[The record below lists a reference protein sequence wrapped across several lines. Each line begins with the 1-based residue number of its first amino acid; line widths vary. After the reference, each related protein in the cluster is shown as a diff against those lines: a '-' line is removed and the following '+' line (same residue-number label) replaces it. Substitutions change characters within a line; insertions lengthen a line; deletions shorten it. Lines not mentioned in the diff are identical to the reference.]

1 MTVDCTYGLN
11 PQQAEAVINT
21 EGPMLI
27 MAGAGS
33 GKTKVLTCRVANL
46 LQKGVRPYRI
56 LAITFTNKAAAEMRE
71 RVNNMSGPA
80 AKDVW
85 LFTFHAF
92 CARFLRMEID
102 KLPGYNKNFAIYDTD
117 DTKKLIKGI
126 LKELN
131 IDDNRFSPNKILN
144 KISEAK
150 NKLIDA
156 EHFSQSIDS
165 VDFNDKKVAEV
176 YERYQTQLK
185 LNNALDFDDLLMLS
199 IKLLQENKEVREKYQ
214 DSFDYLLVDEYQD
227 TNHAQY
233 LLTKFLA
240 AKHRN
245 ICVVG
250 DADQSIYGWR
260 GADIQNI
267 LDFEKD
273 YPDAKVIKLEQ
284 NYRST
289 QIILDAANAVIENNT
304 GRKPKN
310 LWTENKSGADII
322 YFQAVD
328 ERDEARFVIEQLQ
341 NLQRTEN
348 KKLGDMA
355 ILYRTNTQ
363 SRIFEEMLIKSGI
376 SYNMVGGLKF
386 YERKE
391 IKDIIAYLRV
401 IFNPADSL
409 SLLRIINVPKRG
421 IGDASLA
428 KIQAHAAAN
437 NVSLFEAVSNAAA
450 IDGLS
455 SRFVSKLDDLAGI
468 IFELMN
474 LANEAPVEDL
484 IDRVLRDTGYLEELE
499 NERTP
504 QAQSR
509 IDNLHEL
516 ISVAQEFAASEEENN
531 LENFLAHVALVSD
544 IDDTELGEDA
554 ITLMTLHSSKGLEF
568 SVVFLVGMEE
578 GLFPHARTL
587 MDETEIE
594 EERRLCYVGIT
605 RAKEKLFLS
614 STKMRTIYGNT
625 VTYPPSRF
633 LQEIPARLVKTIKR
647 QERFSALENFKQ
659 VSEKYSARPQ
669 KPASTFNPHSFMPQK
684 PAAAAG
690 GTGTRFNT
698 GDRVSH
704 SKWGE
709 GMVVSVKDSPDGQEV
724 KVAFA
729 GAGVRSLITGY
740 ALLKKSQHL
749 SGGHYGF
756 RTCASTG
763 RSAETAQGNT
773 PSRIF
778 ILCTGCAGDYRRRI

>member
-102 KLPGYNKNFAIYDTD
+102 KLPGYGGNFAIYDTAD
-117 DTKKLIKGI
+117 SQNLIKQI
-126 LKELN
+126 LKEMNL
-131 IDDNRFSPNKILN
+131 DDKRFQPSGILSR
-144 KISEAK
+144 ISNAK
-150 NKLIDA
+150 NALQDA
-156 EHFSQSIDS
+156 AAFARQAG
-165 VDFNDKKVAEV
+165 DFYEQKVADIYSR
-176 YERYQTQLK
+176 YEQKLQ

-199 IKLLQENKEVREKYQ
+199 IKLLQENQEVREKYQ
-214 DSFDYLLVDEYQD
+214 DRFDYLLVDEYQD

-428 KIQAHAAAN
+428 KIQAYAAAN

-474 LANEAPVEDL
+474 LAGEAPVEDL

-568 SVVFLVGMEE
+568 PVVFLVGMEE

-729 GAGVRSLITGY
+729 GAGVRSLLTKY
-740 ALLKKSQHL
+740 AVLKKL
-749 SGGHYGF
+749 
-756 RTCASTG
+756 
-763 RSAETAQGNT
+763 
-773 PSRIF
+773 
-778 ILCTGCAGDYRRRI
+778 

>member
-102 KLPGYNKNFAIYDTD
+102 KLPGYGGNFAIYDTAD
-117 DTKKLIKGI
+117 SQNLIKQI
-126 LKELN
+126 LKEMNL
-131 IDDNRFSPNKILN
+131 DDKRFQPSGILSR
-144 KISEAK
+144 ISNAK
-150 NKLIDA
+150 NALQDA
-156 EHFSQSIDS
+156 AAFARQAG
-165 VDFNDKKVAEV
+165 DFYEQKVADIYSR
-176 YERYQTQLK
+176 YEQKLQ

-199 IKLLQENKEVREKYQ
+199 IKLLQENKGVREKYQ
-214 DSFDYLLVDEYQD
+214 DRFDYLLVDEYQD

-428 KIQAHAAAN
+428 KIQAYAAAN

-474 LANEAPVEDL
+474 LASEAPVEDL

-568 SVVFLVGMEE
+568 PVVFLVGMEE

-729 GAGVRSLITGY
+729 GAGVRSLLTKY
-740 ALLKKSQHL
+740 AVLKKL
-749 SGGHYGF
+749 
-756 RTCASTG
+756 
-763 RSAETAQGNT
+763 
-773 PSRIF
+773 
-778 ILCTGCAGDYRRRI
+778 

>member
-102 KLPGYNKNFAIYDTD
+102 KLPGYGGNFAIYDTAD
-117 DTKKLIKGI
+117 SQNLIKQI
-126 LKELN
+126 LKEMNL
-131 IDDNRFSPNKILN
+131 DDKRFQPSGILSR
-144 KISEAK
+144 ISNAK
-150 NKLIDA
+150 NALQDA
-156 EHFSQSIDS
+156 AAFARQAG
-165 VDFNDKKVAEV
+165 DFYEQKVADIYSR
-176 YERYQTQLK
+176 YEQKLQ

-214 DSFDYLLVDEYQD
+214 DRFDYLLVDEYQD

-428 KIQAHAAAN
+428 KIQAYAAAS

-568 SVVFLVGMEE
+568 PVVFLVGMEE

-709 GMVVSVKDSPDGQEV
+709 GMIVSVKDSPDGQEV

-729 GAGVRSLITGY
+729 GAGVRSLLTKY
-740 ALLKKSQHL
+740 AVLKKL
-749 SGGHYGF
+749 
-756 RTCASTG
+756 
-763 RSAETAQGNT
+763 
-773 PSRIF
+773 
-778 ILCTGCAGDYRRRI
+778 

>member
-1 MTVDCTYGLN
+1 MTVDCTCGLN

-102 KLPGYNKNFAIYDTD
+102 KLPGYGGNFAIYDTAD
-117 DTKKLIKGI
+117 SQNLIKQI
-126 LKELN
+126 LKEMNL
-131 IDDNRFSPNKILN
+131 DDKRFQPSGILSR
-144 KISEAK
+144 ISNAK
-150 NKLIDA
+150 NALQDA
-156 EHFSQSIDS
+156 AAFARQAG
-165 VDFNDKKVAEV
+165 DFYEQKVADIYSR
-176 YERYQTQLK
+176 YEQKLQ

-214 DSFDYLLVDEYQD
+214 DRFDYLLVDEYQD

-428 KIQAHAAAN
+428 KIQAYAAAN

-568 SVVFLVGMEE
+568 PVVFLVGMEE

-647 QERFSALENFKQ
+647 QERFSVLENFKQ

-729 GAGVRSLITGY
+729 GAGVRSLLTKY
-740 ALLKKSQHL
+740 AVLKKL
-749 SGGHYGF
+749 
-756 RTCASTG
+756 
-763 RSAETAQGNT
+763 
-773 PSRIF
+773 
-778 ILCTGCAGDYRRRI
+778 

>member
-102 KLPGYNKNFAIYDTD
+102 KLPGYGGNFAIYDTAD
-117 DTKKLIKGI
+117 SQNLIKQI
-126 LKELN
+126 LKEMNL
-131 IDDNRFSPNKILN
+131 DDKRFQPSGILSR
-144 KISEAK
+144 ISNAK
-150 NKLIDA
+150 NALQDA
-156 EHFSQSIDS
+156 AAFARQAG
-165 VDFNDKKVAEV
+165 DFYEQKVADIYSR
-176 YERYQTQLK
+176 YEQKLQ

-214 DSFDYLLVDEYQD
+214 DRFDYLLVDEYQD

-428 KIQAHAAAN
+428 KIQAYAAAN

-450 IDGLS
+450 INGLS

-474 LANEAPVEDL
+474 LAGEAPVEDL
-484 IDRVLRDTGYLEELE
+484 IDRVLCDTGYLEELE

-568 SVVFLVGMEE
+568 PVVFLVGMEE

-729 GAGVRSLITGY
+729 GAGVRSLLTKY
-740 ALLKKSQHL
+740 AVLKKL
-749 SGGHYGF
+749 
-756 RTCASTG
+756 
-763 RSAETAQGNT
+763 
-773 PSRIF
+773 
-778 ILCTGCAGDYRRRI
+778 

>member
-102 KLPGYNKNFAIYDTD
+102 KLPGYGGNFAIYDTAD
-117 DTKKLIKGI
+117 SQNLIKQI
-126 LKELN
+126 LKEMNL
-131 IDDNRFSPNKILN
+131 DDKRFQPSGILSR
-144 KISEAK
+144 ISNAK
-150 NKLIDA
+150 NALQDA
-156 EHFSQSIDS
+156 AAFARQAG
-165 VDFNDKKVAEV
+165 DFYEQKVADIYSR
-176 YERYQTQLK
+176 YEQKLQ

-214 DSFDYLLVDEYQD
+214 DRFDYLLVDEYQD

-428 KIQAHAAAN
+428 KIQAYAAAN

-484 IDRVLRDTGYLEELE
+484 IDRVLHDTGYLEELE

-568 SVVFLVGMEE
+568 PVVFLVGMEE

-659 VSEKYSARPQ
+659 VSEKYSARSQ

-729 GAGVRSLITGY
+729 GAGVRSLLTKY
-740 ALLKKSQHL
+740 AVLKKL
-749 SGGHYGF
+749 
-756 RTCASTG
+756 
-763 RSAETAQGNT
+763 
-773 PSRIF
+773 
-778 ILCTGCAGDYRRRI
+778 

>member
-102 KLPGYNKNFAIYDTD
+102 KLPGYGGNFAIYDTAD
-117 DTKKLIKGI
+117 SQNLIKQI
-126 LKELN
+126 LKEMNL
-131 IDDNRFSPNKILN
+131 DDKRFQPSGILSR
-144 KISEAK
+144 ISNAK
-150 NKLIDA
+150 NALQDA
-156 EHFSQSIDS
+156 EAFARQAG
-165 VDFNDKKVAEV
+165 DFYEQKVADIYSR
-176 YERYQTQLK
+176 YEQKLQ

-214 DSFDYLLVDEYQD
+214 DRFDYLLVDEYQD

-428 KIQAHAAAN
+428 KIQAYAAAN

-568 SVVFLVGMEE
+568 PVVFLVGMEE

-690 GTGTRFNT
+690 GMGTRFNT

-704 SKWGE
+704 NRWGE

-729 GAGVRSLITGY
+729 GAGVRSLLTKY
-740 ALLKKSQHL
+740 AVLKKL
-749 SGGHYGF
+749 
-756 RTCASTG
+756 
-763 RSAETAQGNT
+763 
-773 PSRIF
+773 
-778 ILCTGCAGDYRRRI
+778 

>member
-102 KLPGYNKNFAIYDTD
+102 KLPGYGGNFAIYDTAD
-117 DTKKLIKGI
+117 SQNLIKQI
-126 LKELN
+126 LKEMNL
-131 IDDNRFSPNKILN
+131 DDKRFQPSGILSR
-144 KISEAK
+144 ISNAK
-150 NKLIDA
+150 NALQDA
-156 EHFSQSIDS
+156 AAFARQAG
-165 VDFNDKKVAEV
+165 DFYEQKVADIYSR
-176 YERYQTQLK
+176 YEQKLQ

-214 DSFDYLLVDEYQD
+214 DRFDYLLVDEYQD

-240 AKHRN
+240 TKHRN

-428 KIQAHAAAN
+428 KIQAYAAAN

-568 SVVFLVGMEE
+568 PVVFLVGMEE

-684 PAAAAG
+684 LAAAAG

-729 GAGVRSLITGY
+729 GAGVRSLLTKY
-740 ALLKKSQHL
+740 AVLKKL
-749 SGGHYGF
+749 
-756 RTCASTG
+756 
-763 RSAETAQGNT
+763 
-773 PSRIF
+773 
-778 ILCTGCAGDYRRRI
+778 

>member
-102 KLPGYNKNFAIYDTD
+102 KLPGYGGNFAIYDTAD
-117 DTKKLIKGI
+117 SQNLIKQI
-126 LKELN
+126 LKEMNL
-131 IDDNRFSPNKILN
+131 DDKRFQPSGILSR
-144 KISEAK
+144 ISNAK
-150 NKLIDA
+150 NALQDA
-156 EHFSQSIDS
+156 AAFARQAG
-165 VDFNDKKVAEV
+165 DFYEQKVADV
-176 YERYQTQLK
+176 YSRYEQKLQ

-214 DSFDYLLVDEYQD
+214 DRFDYLLVDEYQD

-428 KIQAHAAAN
+428 KIQAYAAAN

-474 LANEAPVEDL
+474 LAGEAPVEDL

-568 SVVFLVGMEE
+568 PVVFLVGMEE

-729 GAGVRSLITGY
+729 GAGVRSLLTKY
-740 ALLKKSQHL
+740 AVLKKL
-749 SGGHYGF
+749 
-756 RTCASTG
+756 
-763 RSAETAQGNT
+763 
-773 PSRIF
+773 
-778 ILCTGCAGDYRRRI
+778 

>member
-102 KLPGYNKNFAIYDTD
+102 KLPGYGGNFAIYDTAD
-117 DTKKLIKGI
+117 SQNLIKQI
-126 LKELN
+126 LKEMNL
-131 IDDNRFSPNKILN
+131 DDKRFQPSGILSR
-144 KISEAK
+144 ISNAK
-150 NKLIDA
+150 NALQDA
-156 EHFSQSIDS
+156 AAFARQAG
-165 VDFNDKKVAEV
+165 DFYEQKVADIYSR
-176 YERYQTQLK
+176 YEQKLQ

-214 DSFDYLLVDEYQD
+214 DRFDYLLVDEYQD

-428 KIQAHAAAN
+428 KIQAYAAAN
-437 NVSLFEAVSNAAA
+437 NVSLFEAVSNAVA

-474 LANEAPVEDL
+474 LASEAPVEDL

-568 SVVFLVGMEE
+568 PVVFLVGMEE

-605 RAKEKLFLS
+605 RAKEKLLLS

-729 GAGVRSLITGY
+729 GAGVRSLLTKY
-740 ALLKKSQHL
+740 AVLKKL
-749 SGGHYGF
+749 
-756 RTCASTG
+756 
-763 RSAETAQGNT
+763 
-773 PSRIF
+773 
-778 ILCTGCAGDYRRRI
+778 

>member
-102 KLPGYNKNFAIYDTD
+102 KLPGYGGNFAIYDTAD
-117 DTKKLIKGI
+117 SQNLIKQI
-126 LKELN
+126 LKEMNL
-131 IDDNRFSPNKILN
+131 DDKRFQPSGILSR
-144 KISEAK
+144 ISNAK
-150 NKLIDA
+150 NALQDA
-156 EHFSQSIDS
+156 AAFTRQAG
-165 VDFNDKKVAEV
+165 DFYEQKVADIYSR
-176 YERYQTQLK
+176 YEQKLQ

-214 DSFDYLLVDEYQD
+214 DRFDYLLVDEYQD

-428 KIQAHAAAN
+428 KIQAYAAAN

-474 LANEAPVEDL
+474 LASEAPVEDL

-568 SVVFLVGMEE
+568 PVVFLVGMEE

-729 GAGVRSLITGY
+729 GAGVRSLLTKY
-740 ALLKKSQHL
+740 AVLKKL
-749 SGGHYGF
+749 
-756 RTCASTG
+756 
-763 RSAETAQGNT
+763 
-773 PSRIF
+773 
-778 ILCTGCAGDYRRRI
+778 

>member
-102 KLPGYNKNFAIYDTD
+102 KLPGYGGNFAIYDTAD
-117 DTKKLIKGI
+117 SQNLIKQI
-126 LKELN
+126 LKEMNL
-131 IDDNRFSPNKILN
+131 DDKRFQPSGILSR
-144 KISEAK
+144 ISNAK
-150 NKLIDA
+150 NALQDA
-156 EHFSQSIDS
+156 AAFARQAG
-165 VDFNDKKVAEV
+165 DFYEQKVADIYSR
-176 YERYQTQLK
+176 YEQKLQ

-214 DSFDYLLVDEYQD
+214 DRFDYLLVDEYQD

-428 KIQAHAAAN
+428 KIQAYAAAN

-516 ISVAQEFAASEEENN
+516 ISVAQEFAVSEEENN

-568 SVVFLVGMEE
+568 PVVFLVGMEE

-690 GTGTRFNT
+690 GTAGTRFNT

-729 GAGVRSLITGY
+729 GAGVRSLLTKY
-740 ALLKKSQHL
+740 AVLKKL
-749 SGGHYGF
+749 
-756 RTCASTG
+756 
-763 RSAETAQGNT
+763 
-773 PSRIF
+773 
-778 ILCTGCAGDYRRRI
+778 

>member
-102 KLPGYNKNFAIYDTD
+102 KLPGYGGNFAIYDTAD
-117 DTKKLIKGI
+117 SQNLIKQI
-126 LKELN
+126 LKEMNL
-131 IDDNRFSPNKILN
+131 DDKRFQPSGILSR
-144 KISEAK
+144 ISNAK
-150 NKLIDA
+150 NALQDA
-156 EHFSQSIDS
+156 AAFARQAG
-165 VDFNDKKVAEV
+165 DFYEQKVADIYSR
-176 YERYQTQLK
+176 YEQKLQ

-214 DSFDYLLVDEYQD
+214 DRFDYLLVDEYQD

-428 KIQAHAAAN
+428 KIQAYAAAN

-474 LANEAPVEDL
+474 LAGEAPVEDL

-568 SVVFLVGMEE
+568 PVVFLVGMEE

-724 KVAFA
+724 KVVFA
-729 GAGVRSLITGY
+729 GAGVRSLLTKY
-740 ALLKKSQHL
+740 AVLKKL
-749 SGGHYGF
+749 
-756 RTCASTG
+756 
-763 RSAETAQGNT
+763 
-773 PSRIF
+773 
-778 ILCTGCAGDYRRRI
+778 

>member
-102 KLPGYNKNFAIYDTD
+102 KLPGYGGNFAIYDTAD
-117 DTKKLIKGI
+117 SQNLIKQI
-126 LKELN
+126 LKEMNL
-131 IDDNRFSPNKILN
+131 DDKRFQPSGILSR
-144 KISEAK
+144 ISNAK
-150 NKLIDA
+150 NALQDA
-156 EHFSQSIDS
+156 AAFARQAG
-165 VDFNDKKVAEV
+165 DFYEQKVADIYSR
-176 YERYQTQLK
+176 YEQKLQ

-214 DSFDYLLVDEYQD
+214 ERFDYLLVDEYQD
-227 TNHAQY
+227 TNHVQY
-233 LLTKFLA
+233 LLTKILA
-240 AKHRN
+240 EKHRN

-428 KIQAHAAAN
+428 KIQAYAAAN

-568 SVVFLVGMEE
+568 PVVFLVGMEE

-669 KPASTFNPHSFMPQK
+669 KHASTFNPHSFMPQK

-690 GTGTRFNT
+690 GTAGTRFNT

-729 GAGVRSLITGY
+729 GAGVRSLLTKY
-740 ALLKKSQHL
+740 AVLKKL
-749 SGGHYGF
+749 
-756 RTCASTG
+756 
-763 RSAETAQGNT
+763 
-773 PSRIF
+773 
-778 ILCTGCAGDYRRRI
+778 

>member
-102 KLPGYNKNFAIYDTD
+102 KLPGYGGNFAIYDTAD
-117 DTKKLIKGI
+117 SQNLIKQI
-126 LKELN
+126 LKEMNL
-131 IDDNRFSPNKILN
+131 DDKRFQPSGILSR
-144 KISEAK
+144 ISNAK
-150 NKLIDA
+150 NALQDA
-156 EHFSQSIDS
+156 AAFARQAG
-165 VDFNDKKVAEV
+165 DFYEQKVADIYSR
-176 YERYQTQLK
+176 YEQKLQ

-214 DSFDYLLVDEYQD
+214 DRFDYLLVDEYQD

-428 KIQAHAAAN
+428 KIQAYAAAN

-484 IDRVLRDTGYLEELE
+484 IDRVLHDTGYLEELE

-568 SVVFLVGMEE
+568 PVVFLVGMEE

-587 MDETEIE
+587 MNETEIE

-729 GAGVRSLITGY
+729 GAGVRSLLTKY
-740 ALLKKSQHL
+740 AVLKKL
-749 SGGHYGF
+749 
-756 RTCASTG
+756 
-763 RSAETAQGNT
+763 
-773 PSRIF
+773 
-778 ILCTGCAGDYRRRI
+778 

>member
-102 KLPGYNKNFAIYDTD
+102 KLPGYGGNFAIYDTAD
-117 DTKKLIKGI
+117 SQNLIKQI
-126 LKELN
+126 LKEMNL
-131 IDDNRFSPNKILN
+131 DDKRFQPSGILSR
-144 KISEAK
+144 ISNAK
-150 NKLIDA
+150 NALQDA
-156 EHFSQSIDS
+156 AAFARQAG
-165 VDFNDKKVAEV
+165 DFYEQKVADIYSR
-176 YERYQTQLK
+176 YEQKLQ

-214 DSFDYLLVDEYQD
+214 DRFDYLLVDEYQD

-428 KIQAHAAAN
+428 KIQAYAAAN

-568 SVVFLVGMEE
+568 PVVFLVGMEE

-709 GMVVSVKDSPDGQEV
+709 GMVVSVKDSSDGQEV

-729 GAGVRSLITGY
+729 GAGVRSLLTKY
-740 ALLKKSQHL
+740 AVLKKL
-749 SGGHYGF
+749 
-756 RTCASTG
+756 
-763 RSAETAQGNT
+763 
-773 PSRIF
+773 
-778 ILCTGCAGDYRRRI
+778 

>member
-102 KLPGYNKNFAIYDTD
+102 KLPGYGGNFAIYDTAD
-117 DTKKLIKGI
+117 SQNLIKQI
-126 LKELN
+126 LKEMNL
-131 IDDNRFSPNKILN
+131 DDKRFQPSGILSR
-144 KISEAK
+144 ISNAK
-150 NKLIDA
+150 NALQDA
-156 EHFSQSIDS
+156 AAFARQAG
-165 VDFNDKKVAEV
+165 DFYEQKVADIYSR
-176 YERYQTQLK
+176 YEQKLQ

-214 DSFDYLLVDEYQD
+214 DRFDYLLVDEYQD

-428 KIQAHAAAN
+428 KIQAYAAAN

-568 SVVFLVGMEE
+568 PVVFLVGMEE

-659 VSEKYSARPQ
+659 VSEKYSTRPQ

-690 GTGTRFNT
+690 GTGTRFNI

-729 GAGVRSLITGY
+729 GAGVRSLLTKY
-740 ALLKKSQHL
+740 AVLKKL
-749 SGGHYGF
+749 
-756 RTCASTG
+756 
-763 RSAETAQGNT
+763 
-773 PSRIF
+773 
-778 ILCTGCAGDYRRRI
+778 

>member
-1 MTVDCTYGLN
+1 MCIRDSCTYGLN

-102 KLPGYNKNFAIYDTD
+102 KLAGYGGNFAIYDTAD
-117 DTKKLIKGI
+117 SQNLIKQI
-126 LKELN
+126 LKEMNL
-131 IDDNRFSPNKILN
+131 DDKRFQPSGILSR
-144 KISEAK
+144 ISNAK
-150 NKLIDA
+150 NALQDA
-156 EHFSQSIDS
+156 VAFARQAG
-165 VDFNDKKVAEV
+165 DFYEQKVADIYSR
-176 YERYQTQLK
+176 YEQKLQ

-214 DSFDYLLVDEYQD
+214 DRFDYLLVDEYQD

-273 YPDAKVIKLEQ
+273 YPDTKVIKLEQ

-428 KIQAHAAAN
+428 KIQAYAAAN

-474 LANEAPVEDL
+474 LASEAPVEDL

-568 SVVFLVGMEE
+568 PVVFLVGMEE

-684 PAAAAG
+684 TAAAAG

-729 GAGVRSLITGY
+729 GAGVRSLLTKY
-740 ALLKKSQHL
+740 AVLKKL
-749 SGGHYGF
+749 
-756 RTCASTG
+756 
-763 RSAETAQGNT
+763 
-773 PSRIF
+773 
-778 ILCTGCAGDYRRRI
+778 

>member
-102 KLPGYNKNFAIYDTD
+102 KLPGYGGNFAIYDTAD
-117 DTKKLIKGI
+117 SQNLIKQI
-126 LKELN
+126 LKEMNL
-131 IDDNRFSPNKILN
+131 DDKRFQPSGILSR
-144 KISEAK
+144 ISNAK
-150 NKLIDA
+150 NALQDA
-156 EHFSQSIDS
+156 AAFARQAG
-165 VDFNDKKVAEV
+165 DFYEQKVADIYSR
-176 YERYQTQLK
+176 YEQKLQ

-214 DSFDYLLVDEYQD
+214 DRFDYLLVDEYQD

-428 KIQAHAAAN
+428 KIQAYAAAN

-568 SVVFLVGMEE
+568 PVVFLVGMEE

-659 VSEKYSARPQ
+659 VSEKYSARLQ

-729 GAGVRSLITGY
+729 GAGVRSLLTKY
-740 ALLKKSQHL
+740 AVLKKL
-749 SGGHYGF
+749 
-756 RTCASTG
+756 
-763 RSAETAQGNT
+763 
-773 PSRIF
+773 
-778 ILCTGCAGDYRRRI
+778 

>member
-102 KLPGYNKNFAIYDTD
+102 KLPGYGGNFAIYDTAD
-117 DTKKLIKGI
+117 SQNLIKQI
-126 LKELN
+126 LKEMNL
-131 IDDNRFSPNKILN
+131 DYKRFQPSGILSR
-144 KISEAK
+144 ISNAK
-150 NKLIDA
+150 NALQDA
-156 EHFSQSIDS
+156 AAFARQAG
-165 VDFNDKKVAEV
+165 DFYEQKVADIYSR
-176 YERYQTQLK
+176 YEQKLQ

-214 DSFDYLLVDEYQD
+214 DRFDYLLVDEYQD

-428 KIQAHAAAN
+428 KIQAYAAAN

-474 LANEAPVEDL
+474 LASEAPVEDL

-568 SVVFLVGMEE
+568 PVVFLVGMEE

-690 GTGTRFNT
+690 GTAGTRFNT

-729 GAGVRSLITGY
+729 GAGVRSLLTKY
-740 ALLKKSQHL
+740 AVLKKL
-749 SGGHYGF
+749 
-756 RTCASTG
+756 
-763 RSAETAQGNT
+763 
-773 PSRIF
+773 
-778 ILCTGCAGDYRRRI
+778 

>member
-102 KLPGYNKNFAIYDTD
+102 KLPGYGGNFAIYDTAD
-117 DTKKLIKGI
+117 SQNLIKQI
-126 LKELN
+126 LKEMNL
-131 IDDNRFSPNKILN
+131 DDKRFQPSGILSR
-144 KISEAK
+144 ISNAK
-150 NKLIDA
+150 NALQDA
-156 EHFSQSIDS
+156 AAFARQAG
-165 VDFNDKKVAEV
+165 DFYEQKVADIYSR
-176 YERYQTQLK
+176 YEQKLQ
-185 LNNALDFDDLLMLS
+185 LNNALDFDDLLMIS

-214 DSFDYLLVDEYQD
+214 DRFDYLLVDEYQD

-428 KIQAHAAAN
+428 KIQAYAAAN

-568 SVVFLVGMEE
+568 PVVFLVGMEE

-729 GAGVRSLITGY
+729 GAGVRSLLTKY
-740 ALLKKSQHL
+740 AVLKKL
-749 SGGHYGF
+749 
-756 RTCASTG
+756 
-763 RSAETAQGNT
+763 
-773 PSRIF
+773 
-778 ILCTGCAGDYRRRI
+778 

>member
-71 RVNNMSGPA
+71 RVNKMSGPA

-102 KLPGYNKNFAIYDTD
+102 KLPGYGGNFAIYDTAD
-117 DTKKLIKGI
+117 SQNLIKQI
-126 LKELN
+126 LKEMNL
-131 IDDNRFSPNKILN
+131 DDKRFQPSGILSR
-144 KISEAK
+144 ISNAK
-150 NKLIDA
+150 NALQDA
-156 EHFSQSIDS
+156 AAFARQAG
-165 VDFNDKKVAEV
+165 DFYEQKVADIYSR
-176 YERYQTQLK
+176 YEQKLQ

-214 DSFDYLLVDEYQD
+214 DRFDYLLVDEYQD

-428 KIQAHAAAN
+428 KIQAYAAAN

-474 LANEAPVEDL
+474 LASEAPVEDL

-568 SVVFLVGMEE
+568 PVVFLVGMEE

-729 GAGVRSLITGY
+729 GAGVRSLLTKY
-740 ALLKKSQHL
+740 AVLKKL
-749 SGGHYGF
+749 
-756 RTCASTG
+756 
-763 RSAETAQGNT
+763 
-773 PSRIF
+773 
-778 ILCTGCAGDYRRRI
+778 

>member
-71 RVNNMSGPA
+71 RVNNMSGQA

-102 KLPGYNKNFAIYDTD
+102 KLPGYGGNFAIYDTAD
-117 DTKKLIKGI
+117 SQNLIKQI
-126 LKELN
+126 LKEMNL
-131 IDDNRFSPNKILN
+131 DDKRFQPSGILSR
-144 KISEAK
+144 ISNAK
-150 NKLIDA
+150 NALQDA
-156 EHFSQSIDS
+156 AAFARQAG
-165 VDFNDKKVAEV
+165 DFYEQKVADIYSR
-176 YERYQTQLK
+176 YEQKLQ

-214 DSFDYLLVDEYQD
+214 DRFDYLLVDEYQD

-428 KIQAHAAAN
+428 KIQAYAAAN

-474 LANEAPVEDL
+474 LAGEAPVEDL

-568 SVVFLVGMEE
+568 PVVFLVGMEE

-729 GAGVRSLITGY
+729 GAGVRSLLTKY
-740 ALLKKSQHL
+740 AVLKKL
-749 SGGHYGF
+749 
-756 RTCASTG
+756 
-763 RSAETAQGNT
+763 
-773 PSRIF
+773 
-778 ILCTGCAGDYRRRI
+778 

>member
-102 KLPGYNKNFAIYDTD
+102 KLPGYGGNFAIYDTAD
-117 DTKKLIKGI
+117 SQNLIKQI
-126 LKELN
+126 LKEMNL
-131 IDDNRFSPNKILN
+131 DDKRFQPSGILSR
-144 KISEAK
+144 ISNAK
-150 NKLIDA
+150 NALQDA
-156 EHFSQSIDS
+156 AAFARQAG
-165 VDFNDKKVAEV
+165 DFYEQKVADIYSR
-176 YERYQTQLK
+176 YEQKLQ

-214 DSFDYLLVDEYQD
+214 DRFDYLLVDEYQD

-428 KIQAHAAAN
+428 KIQAYAAAN
-437 NVSLFEAVSNAAA
+437 NVSLFEAVTNAAA

-468 IFELMN
+468 IFELIN

-568 SVVFLVGMEE
+568 PVVFLVGMEE

-729 GAGVRSLITGY
+729 GAGVRSLLTKY
-740 ALLKKSQHL
+740 AVLKKL
-749 SGGHYGF
+749 
-756 RTCASTG
+756 
-763 RSAETAQGNT
+763 
-773 PSRIF
+773 
-778 ILCTGCAGDYRRRI
+778 

>member
-102 KLPGYNKNFAIYDTD
+102 KLPGYGGNFAIYDTAD
-117 DTKKLIKGI
+117 SQNLIKQI
-126 LKELN
+126 LKEMNL
-131 IDDNRFSPNKILN
+131 DDKRFQPSGILSR
-144 KISEAK
+144 ISNAK
-150 NKLIDA
+150 NALQDA
-156 EHFSQSIDS
+156 AAFARQAG
-165 VDFNDKKVAEV
+165 DFYEQKVADIYSR
-176 YERYQTQLK
+176 YEQKLQ

-214 DSFDYLLVDEYQD
+214 DRFDYLLVDEYQD

-240 AKHRN
+240 AEHRN

-428 KIQAHAAAN
+428 KIQAYAAAN

-568 SVVFLVGMEE
+568 PVVFLVGMEE

-729 GAGVRSLITGY
+729 GAGVRSLLTKY
-740 ALLKKSQHL
+740 AVLKKL
-749 SGGHYGF
+749 
-756 RTCASTG
+756 
-763 RSAETAQGNT
+763 
-773 PSRIF
+773 
-778 ILCTGCAGDYRRRI
+778 

>member
-56 LAITFTNKAAAEMRE
+56 LAITFTNKAAAEMRD

-102 KLPGYNKNFAIYDTD
+102 KLPGYGGNFAIYDTAD
-117 DTKKLIKGI
+117 SQNLIKQI
-126 LKELN
+126 LKEMNL
-131 IDDNRFSPNKILN
+131 DDKRFQPSGILSR
-144 KISEAK
+144 ISNAK
-150 NKLIDA
+150 NALQDA
-156 EHFSQSIDS
+156 AAFARQAG
-165 VDFNDKKVAEV
+165 DFYEQKVADIYSR
-176 YERYQTQLK
+176 YEQKLQ

-214 DSFDYLLVDEYQD
+214 DRFDYLLVDEYQD

-428 KIQAHAAAN
+428 KIQAYAAAN

-455 SRFVSKLDDLAGI
+455 SRFISKLDDLAGI

-568 SVVFLVGMEE
+568 PVVFLVGMEE

-659 VSEKYSARPQ
+659 VSEKYSAKPQ

-729 GAGVRSLITGY
+729 GAGVRSLLTKY
-740 ALLKKSQHL
+740 AVLKKL
-749 SGGHYGF
+749 
-756 RTCASTG
+756 
-763 RSAETAQGNT
+763 
-773 PSRIF
+773 
-778 ILCTGCAGDYRRRI
+778 

>member
-102 KLPGYNKNFAIYDTD
+102 KLPGYGGNFAIYDTAD
-117 DTKKLIKGI
+117 SQNLIKQI
-126 LKELN
+126 LKEMNL
-131 IDDNRFSPNKILN
+131 DDKRFQPSGILSR
-144 KISEAK
+144 ISNAK
-150 NKLIDA
+150 NALQDA
-156 EHFSQSIDS
+156 AAFARQAG
-165 VDFNDKKVAEV
+165 DFYEQKVADIYSR
-176 YERYQTQLK
+176 YEQKLQ

-214 DSFDYLLVDEYQD
+214 NRFDYLLVDEYQD

-428 KIQAHAAAN
+428 KIQAYAAAN

-516 ISVAQEFAASEEENN
+516 ISVAQEFAKSEEENN

-568 SVVFLVGMEE
+568 PVVFLVGMEE

-729 GAGVRSLITGY
+729 GAGVRSLLTKY
-740 ALLKKSQHL
+740 AVLKKL
-749 SGGHYGF
+749 
-756 RTCASTG
+756 
-763 RSAETAQGNT
+763 
-773 PSRIF
+773 
-778 ILCTGCAGDYRRRI
+778 

>member
-102 KLPGYNKNFAIYDTD
+102 KLPGYGGNFAIYDTAD
-117 DTKKLIKGI
+117 SQNLIKQI
-126 LKELN
+126 LKEMNL
-131 IDDNRFSPNKILN
+131 DDKRFQPSGILSR
-144 KISEAK
+144 ISNAK
-150 NKLIDA
+150 NALQDA
-156 EHFSQSIDS
+156 AAFARQAG
-165 VDFNDKKVAEV
+165 DFYEQKVADIYSR
-176 YERYQTQLK
+176 YEQKLQ

-214 DSFDYLLVDEYQD
+214 DRFDYLLVDEYQD

-428 KIQAHAAAN
+428 KIQAYAAAN

-474 LANEAPVEDL
+474 LASEAPVEDL

-568 SVVFLVGMEE
+568 PVVFLVGMEE

-659 VSEKYSARPQ
+659 VSEKYSTRPQ

-704 SKWGE
+704 TKWGE

-729 GAGVRSLITGY
+729 GAGVRSLLTKY
-740 ALLKKSQHL
+740 AVLKKL
-749 SGGHYGF
+749 
-756 RTCASTG
+756 
-763 RSAETAQGNT
+763 
-773 PSRIF
+773 
-778 ILCTGCAGDYRRRI
+778 

>member
-102 KLPGYNKNFAIYDTD
+102 KLPGYGGNFAIYDTAD
-117 DTKKLIKGI
+117 SQNLIKQI
-126 LKELN
+126 LKEMNL
-131 IDDNRFSPNKILN
+131 DDKRFQPSGILSR
-144 KISEAK
+144 ISNAK
-150 NKLIDA
+150 NALQDA
-156 EHFSQSIDS
+156 AAFARQAG
-165 VDFNDKKVAEV
+165 DFYEQKVADIYSR
-176 YERYQTQLK
+176 YEQKLQ

-214 DSFDYLLVDEYQD
+214 DRFDYLLVDEYQD

-428 KIQAHAAAN
+428 RIQAYAAAN

-568 SVVFLVGMEE
+568 PVVFLVGMEE

-659 VSEKYSARPQ
+659 VSEKYSARPH

-684 PAAAAG
+684 TAAAAG

-729 GAGVRSLITGY
+729 GAGVRSLLTKY
-740 ALLKKSQHL
+740 AVLKKL
-749 SGGHYGF
+749 
-756 RTCASTG
+756 
-763 RSAETAQGNT
+763 
-773 PSRIF
+773 
-778 ILCTGCAGDYRRRI
+778 

>member
-102 KLPGYNKNFAIYDTD
+102 KLPGYGGNFAIYDTAD
-117 DTKKLIKGI
+117 SQNLIKQI
-126 LKELN
+126 LKEMNL
-131 IDDNRFSPNKILN
+131 DDKRFQPSGILSR
-144 KISEAK
+144 ISNAK
-150 NKLIDA
+150 NALQDA
-156 EHFSQSIDS
+156 AAFARQAG
-165 VDFNDKKVAEV
+165 DFYEQKVADIYSR
-176 YERYQTQLK
+176 YEQKLQ

-214 DSFDYLLVDEYQD
+214 DRFDYLLVDEYQD

-428 KIQAHAAAN
+428 KIQAYAAAN
-437 NVSLFEAVSNAAA
+437 NVSLFETVSNAAA

-474 LANEAPVEDL
+474 LASEAPVEDL

-568 SVVFLVGMEE
+568 PVVFLVGMEE

-633 LQEIPARLVKTIKR
+633 LQEIPTRLVKTIKR

-704 SKWGE
+704 NRWGE

-729 GAGVRSLITGY
+729 GAGVRSLLTKY
-740 ALLKKSQHL
+740 AVLKKL
-749 SGGHYGF
+749 
-756 RTCASTG
+756 
-763 RSAETAQGNT
+763 
-773 PSRIF
+773 
-778 ILCTGCAGDYRRRI
+778 

>member
-102 KLPGYNKNFAIYDTD
+102 KLPGYGGNFAIYDTAD
-117 DTKKLIKGI
+117 SQNLIKQI
-126 LKELN
+126 LKEMNL
-131 IDDNRFSPNKILN
+131 DDKRFQPSGILSR
-144 KISEAK
+144 ISNAK
-150 NKLIDA
+150 NALQDA
-156 EHFSQSIDS
+156 AAFARQAG
-165 VDFNDKKVAEV
+165 DFYEQKVADIYSR
-176 YERYQTQLK
+176 YEQKLQ

-214 DSFDYLLVDEYQD
+214 DRFDYLLVDEYQD

-428 KIQAHAAAN
+428 KVQAYAAAN

-568 SVVFLVGMEE
+568 PVVFLVGMEE

-729 GAGVRSLITGY
+729 GAGVRSLLTKY
-740 ALLKKSQHL
+740 AVLKKL
-749 SGGHYGF
+749 
-756 RTCASTG
+756 
-763 RSAETAQGNT
+763 
-773 PSRIF
+773 
-778 ILCTGCAGDYRRRI
+778 

>member
-1 MTVDCTYGLN
+1 MTVDCTCGLN

-102 KLPGYNKNFAIYDTD
+102 KLPGYGGNFAIYDTAD
-117 DTKKLIKGI
+117 SQNLIKQI
-126 LKELN
+126 LKEMNL
-131 IDDNRFSPNKILN
+131 DDKRFQPSGILSR
-144 KISEAK
+144 ISNAK
-150 NKLIDA
+150 NALQDA
-156 EHFSQSIDS
+156 AAFARQAG
-165 VDFNDKKVAEV
+165 DFYEQKVADIYSR
-176 YERYQTQLK
+176 YEQKLQ

-214 DSFDYLLVDEYQD
+214 DRFDYLLVDEYQD

-428 KIQAHAAAN
+428 KIQAYAAAN

-568 SVVFLVGMEE
+568 PVVFLVGMEE

-659 VSEKYSARPQ
+659 VSERYSARPQ

-729 GAGVRSLITGY
+729 GAGVRSLLTKY
-740 ALLKKSQHL
+740 AVLKKL
-749 SGGHYGF
+749 
-756 RTCASTG
+756 
-763 RSAETAQGNT
+763 
-773 PSRIF
+773 
-778 ILCTGCAGDYRRRI
+778 

>member
-102 KLPGYNKNFAIYDTD
+102 KLPGYGGNFAIYDTAD
-117 DTKKLIKGI
+117 SQNLIKQI
-126 LKELN
+126 LKEMNL
-131 IDDNRFSPNKILN
+131 DDKRFQPSGILSR
-144 KISEAK
+144 ISNAK
-150 NKLIDA
+150 NALQDA
-156 EHFSQSIDS
+156 AAFARQAG
-165 VDFNDKKVAEV
+165 DFYEQKVADIYSR
-176 YERYQTQLK
+176 YEQKLQ

-214 DSFDYLLVDEYQD
+214 DRFDYLLVDEYQD

-391 IKDIIAYLRV
+391 IKDINAYLRV

-428 KIQAHAAAN
+428 KIQAYAAAN

-568 SVVFLVGMEE
+568 PVVFLVGMEE

-729 GAGVRSLITGY
+729 GAGVRSLLTKY
-740 ALLKKSQHL
+740 AVLKKL
-749 SGGHYGF
+749 
-756 RTCASTG
+756 
-763 RSAETAQGNT
+763 
-773 PSRIF
+773 
-778 ILCTGCAGDYRRRI
+778 

>member
-102 KLPGYNKNFAIYDTD
+102 KLPGYGGNFAIYDTAD
-117 DTKKLIKGI
+117 SQNLIKQI
-126 LKELN
+126 LKEMNL
-131 IDDNRFSPNKILN
+131 DDKRFQPSGILSR
-144 KISEAK
+144 ISNAK
-150 NKLIDA
+150 NTLQDA
-156 EHFSQSIDS
+156 AAFARQAG
-165 VDFNDKKVAEV
+165 DFYEQKVADIYSR
-176 YERYQTQLK
+176 YEQKLQ

-214 DSFDYLLVDEYQD
+214 DRFDYLLVDEYQD

-428 KIQAHAAAN
+428 KIQAYAAAN

-474 LANEAPVEDL
+474 LASEAPVEDL

-516 ISVAQEFAASEEENN
+516 ISVAKEFAASEEENN

-568 SVVFLVGMEE
+568 PVVFLVGMEE

-633 LQEIPARLVKTIKR
+633 LREIPARLVKTIKR

-729 GAGVRSLITGY
+729 GAGVRSLLTKY
-740 ALLKKSQHL
+740 AVLKKL
-749 SGGHYGF
+749 
-756 RTCASTG
+756 
-763 RSAETAQGNT
+763 
-773 PSRIF
+773 
-778 ILCTGCAGDYRRRI
+778 

>member
-102 KLPGYNKNFAIYDTD
+102 KLPGYGGNFAIYDTAD
-117 DTKKLIKGI
+117 SQNLIKQI
-126 LKELN
+126 LKEMNL
-131 IDDNRFSPNKILN
+131 DDKRFQPSGILSR
-144 KISEAK
+144 ISNAK
-150 NKLIDA
+150 NALQDA
-156 EHFSQSIDS
+156 AAFSRQAG
-165 VDFNDKKVAEV
+165 DFYEQKVADV
-176 YERYQTQLK
+176 YSRYEQKLQ

-214 DSFDYLLVDEYQD
+214 DRFDYLLVDEYQD

-428 KIQAHAAAN
+428 KIQAYAAAN

-474 LANEAPVEDL
+474 LASEAPVEDL
-484 IDRVLRDTGYLEELE
+484 IDRVLHDTGYLEELE

-568 SVVFLVGMEE
+568 PVVFLVGMEE

-729 GAGVRSLITGY
+729 GAGVRSLLTKY
-740 ALLKKSQHL
+740 AVLKKL
-749 SGGHYGF
+749 
-756 RTCASTG
+756 
-763 RSAETAQGNT
+763 
-773 PSRIF
+773 
-778 ILCTGCAGDYRRRI
+778 

>member
-102 KLPGYNKNFAIYDTD
+102 KLPGYGGNFAIYDTAD
-117 DTKKLIKGI
+117 SQNLIKQI
-126 LKELN
+126 LKEMNL
-131 IDDNRFSPNKILN
+131 DDKRFQPSGILSR
-144 KISEAK
+144 ISNAK
-150 NKLIDA
+150 NALQDA
-156 EHFSQSIDS
+156 AAFARQAG
-165 VDFNDKKVAEV
+165 DFYEQKVADIYSR
-176 YERYQTQLK
+176 YEQKLQ

-214 DSFDYLLVDEYQD
+214 DRFDYLLVDEYQD

-428 KIQAHAAAN
+428 KIQAYAAAN
-437 NVSLFEAVSNAAA
+437 NVSLFEAVSTAAA

-474 LANEAPVEDL
+474 LAGEAPVEDL

-568 SVVFLVGMEE
+568 PVVFLVGMEE

-729 GAGVRSLITGY
+729 GAGVRSLLTKY
-740 ALLKKSQHL
+740 AVLKKL
-749 SGGHYGF
+749 
-756 RTCASTG
+756 
-763 RSAETAQGNT
+763 
-773 PSRIF
+773 
-778 ILCTGCAGDYRRRI
+778 

>member
-102 KLPGYNKNFAIYDTD
+102 KLPGYGGNFAIYDTAD
-117 DTKKLIKGI
+117 SQNLIKQI
-126 LKELN
+126 LKEMNL
-131 IDDNRFSPNKILN
+131 DDKRFQPSGILSR
-144 KISEAK
+144 ISNAK
-150 NKLIDA
+150 NALQDA
-156 EHFSQSIDS
+156 AAFARQAG
-165 VDFNDKKVAEV
+165 DFYEQKVADIYSR
-176 YERYQTQLK
+176 YEQKLQ

-214 DSFDYLLVDEYQD
+214 DRFDYLLVDEYQD

-304 GRKPKN
+304 SRKPKN
-310 LWTENKSGADII
+310 LWTENKSGAEII

-428 KIQAHAAAN
+428 KIQAYAAAN

-568 SVVFLVGMEE
+568 PVVFLVGMEE

-729 GAGVRSLITGY
+729 GAGVRSLLTKY
-740 ALLKKSQHL
+740 AVLKKL
-749 SGGHYGF
+749 
-756 RTCASTG
+756 
-763 RSAETAQGNT
+763 
-773 PSRIF
+773 
-778 ILCTGCAGDYRRRI
+778 

>member
-102 KLPGYNKNFAIYDTD
+102 KLPGYGGNFAIYDTAD
-117 DTKKLIKGI
+117 SQNLIKQI
-126 LKELN
+126 LKEMNL
-131 IDDNRFSPNKILN
+131 DDKRFQPSGILSR
-144 KISEAK
+144 ISNAK
-150 NKLIDA
+150 NALQDA
-156 EHFSQSIDS
+156 AAFARQAG
-165 VDFNDKKVAEV
+165 DFYEQKVADIYSR
-176 YERYQTQLK
+176 YEQKLQ
-185 LNNALDFDDLLMLS
+185 LNNALDFDDLLMFS

-214 DSFDYLLVDEYQD
+214 DRFDYLLVDEYQD

-428 KIQAHAAAN
+428 KIQAYAAAN

-568 SVVFLVGMEE
+568 PVVFLVGMEE

-729 GAGVRSLITGY
+729 GAGVRSLLTKY
-740 ALLKKSQHL
+740 AVLKKL
-749 SGGHYGF
+749 
-756 RTCASTG
+756 
-763 RSAETAQGNT
+763 
-773 PSRIF
+773 
-778 ILCTGCAGDYRRRI
+778 